1 MDPKTWFKGRTY
13 YHQDFKNISRLVEIK
28 KEQQLKVSVGL
39 PTLNEA
45 KTLPSILEVILGE
58 LVKKYSLVDQVAI
71 IDSHSKDGTVELAKK
86 VGAEVYF
93 DDEIRPDL
101 GAKKGKG
108 ETLWKSLFVLKGDII
123 VWVDSDIENF
133 HSKFIYGLVGPLLLN
148 PDIQFAKGFYQRL
161 IKEDGKLKKSG
172 GRVTEILARPL
183 VNLFY
188 PELSYFLQPLS
199 GEYGGRRSLLT
210 SIPFYTG
217 YAVEIGLLVEIWKKY
232 GLNVMA
238 QVGLGTR
245 IHHNQPTVKL
255 GKMSFV
261 ILQAFLNLLQEDEK
275 VEVKEGFFRRYNLP
289 KFEDNQYDF
298 EETILEAVKRPPIAS
313 IEKNED

>member
-13 YHQDFKNISRLVEIK
+13 HHQDFKNISRLVEIK

-39 PTLNEA
+39 PTLNVAE
-45 KTLPSILEVILGE
+45 TLPSILEIILDE
-58 LVKKYSLVDQVAI
+58 LVERYPLVDQLAI
-71 IDSHSKDGTVELAKK
+71 IDSHSKDGTVGLAKK
-86 VGAEVYF
+86 AGVEVYF
-93 DDEIRPDL
+93 DDEIRTDL
-101 GAKKGKG
+101 GAKEGKG
-108 ETLWKSLFVLKGDII
+108 EALWKSLFVLKGDIVI
-123 VWVDSDIENF
+123 WVDSDIENF

-148 PDIQFAKGFYQRL
+148 PDIQFVKGFYQRP
-161 IKEDGKLKKSG
+161 IKEDGKLKKGG

-210 SIPFYTG
+210 SVPFYTG
-217 YAVEIGLLVEIWKKY
+217 YAVEIGLLVEIWKRY

-238 QVGLGTR
+238 QVDLGTR

-261 ILQAFLNLLQEDEK
+261 VLQAFLNLLREDEK
-275 VEVKEGFFRRYNLP
+275 LEIKEDFFRRYNLP
-289 KFEDNQYDF
+289 KLEDNRYTF
-298 EETILEAVKRPPIAS
+298 EETKLEAVKRLPVAS
-313 IEKNED
+313 VEKKR